1 MVAVAR
7 GSAASGTPSNN
18 LGECSGVYCLRSRPQ
33 QEAVTL
39 ISIVFPVYNGGR
51 FLATA
56 IQSLLAQT
64 FTDFEIIAV
73 NDGSTDDSERILDR
87 AAATDPRIRVLSR
100 PNTGIVGALNDGIA
114 MARGDL
120 ISRMDAD
127 DISLPQ
133 RLEKQVAYLA
143 DHSECVA
150 VGTDVLYT
158 DPEGAPLVRHYPA
171 EDHDGIVEQLLNGNG
186 GALIHPTITVR
197 RRLLEEVGGYR
208 ARYQWI
214 EDFDLYLRL
223 SEKGRL
229 ANLPE
234 VHLHYRQH
242 LGSVNKVCAN
252 RDGVCLELVNA
263 RRGVLGLTP
272 LARVFTGP
280 QPDCAADWRRHWA
293 FDAARGGNWASARKN
308 AKKALF
314 AAPLDLRNWRC
325 LKYMF
330 LSSPDAS
337 GRPVNA

>member
-1 MVAVAR
+1 MLVSV
-7 GSAASGTPSNN
+7 
-18 LGECSGVYCLRSRPQ
+18 
-33 QEAVTL
+33 
-39 ISIVFPVYNGGR
+39 IIPVYNGAR

-64 FTDFEIIAV
+64 LTDFEIIAV
-73 NDGSTDDSERILDR
+73 NDGSTDDSKRILDR
-87 AAATDPRIRVLSR
+87 AAAGDPRIRVLSR

-114 MARGDL
+114 MACGEL
-120 ISRMDAD
+120 VCRMDAD

-143 DHSECVA
+143 GHPECVA

-158 DPEGAPLVRHYPA
+158 DPEGAPLVRHYPD
-171 EDHDGIVEQLLNGNG
+171 EDHEGIVEQLLNGNG
-186 GALIHPTITVR
+186 GALIHPTIAVR
-197 RRLLEEVGGYR
+197 RRSLDEVGGYR

-242 LGSVNKVCAN
+242 LSSVNKVCPN
-252 RDGVCLELVNA
+252 RDRICLELVNA
-263 RRGVLGLTP
+263 RRTVLGLTP
-272 LARVFTGP
+272 LARVSEGP
-280 QPDCAADWRRHWA
+280 QPDRAADWRRHWA

-308 AKKALF
+308 AKKALL

-325 LKYMF
+325 LKYML
-330 LSSPDAS
+330 LSSPNAA
-337 GRPVNA
+337 GPPVNA